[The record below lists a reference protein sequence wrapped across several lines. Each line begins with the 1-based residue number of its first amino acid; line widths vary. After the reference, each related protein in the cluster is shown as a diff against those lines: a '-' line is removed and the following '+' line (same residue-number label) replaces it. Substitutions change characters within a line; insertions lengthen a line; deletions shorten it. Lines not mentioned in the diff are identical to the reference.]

1 MNIYDFYITPE
12 EYKMAE
18 QNGITHARLEVRVRS
33 FAWPKKKAISTPPAK
48 KKKLGNDWV
57 KLAKGNGICYSTFKY
72 RSNELGWDKKRAATQ
87 PLQDRKLQAKRAYE
101 KSRKYPKEFRDLAL
115 KNGIKERTFERRVK
129 AGWDIKIAA
138 TRPAMTSR
146 EIGLLTKDKC
156 QRSLDLI
163 FNNQIRK
170 KGGQAVEKL

>member
-1 MNIYDFYITPE
+1 MDSYDFYITPE
-12 EYKMAE
+12 EYKIAE

-57 KLAKGNGICYSTFKY
+57 KLAKENGICYSTFKY
-72 RSNELGWDKKRAATQ
+72 RANELGWDKKRAATQ

-101 KSRKYPKEFRDLAL
+101 KSRKYPKELRDLAL
-115 KNGIKERTFERRVK
+115 KNGINERTFERRVQ

-138 TRPAMTSR
+138 TRPTMTSR
-146 EIGLLTKDKC
+146 ECGLLTKDKR

-163 FNNQIRK
+163 FAHNKAKSASERRTSF
-170 KGGQAVEKL
+170 